1 MKQGTRPLGANLGQD
16 AKKWHAPVASDT
28 TGPSEGRRDLRT
40 DAKKWSTPQARD
52 PKSVPGDSFNSA
64 NLVRDAHQWQTP
76 TAGQATNGNRCRGGD
91 RTDELLL
98 AGQAMKWQTPRAS
111 DPEKDSPNQSSKG
124 KPSLTAQGV
133 KRWPTAAASDYKGSA
148 KVGQCRGQLSEAI
161 LKNGHQAPT
170 TPKDGDESPLNSPS
184 SPRLNPA
191 FVEWLMGWMPGMSL
205 PWPVRRISGPID

>member
-1 MKQGTRPLGANLGQD
+1 VASLINYDESPESFEARSERLMKQDTRPL
-16 AKKWHAPVASDT
+16 
-28 TGPSEGRRDLRT
+28 
-40 DAKKWSTPQARD
+40 QARD
-52 PKSVPGDSFNSA
+52 PKGVPGDSFNSA
-64 NLVRDAHQWQTP
+64 NLVRVAHQWQTP

-111 DPEKDSPNQSSKG
+111 DPEKGSPNQSLKG

-148 KVGQCRGQLSEAI
+148 KVGQRRGQLSEAI

-191 FVEWLMGWMPGMSL
+191 FVEWLMNWPAGMSL